1 MSPNRLSS
9 VLRTSPGRPF
19 WLAGVL
25 VATAGMTH
33 YGVAAAAEP
42 EFTRNFNLE
51 DCTFKSVGANPYFI
65 LRPGYRLTLE
75 GEDDGLAERVRIS
88 VLSQVKDITVPGI
101 GTVRTRVVEEKE
113 WSNETLIE
121 RSLNYFAICGPT
133 NDVFY
138 FGEDVDIFEDDG
150 TVSHDGAWLAGR
162 DGAKPGLIM
171 PGRFL
176 LGSRYYQEVASG
188 IALDRAEHVKSGL
201 AIQTGEG
208 RLNQCVKVIET
219 TPLERGES
227 EKIYC
232 RGVGLVFDSGIVL
245 TDIDEPG
252 DD

>member
-1 MSPNRLSS
+1 MIPSGKLSELARFGSRS
-9 VLRTSPGRPF
+9 VR
-19 WLAGVL
+19 
-25 VATAGMTH
+25 TAGMLIAIT
-33 YGVAAAAEP
+33 AAMPIGAANAAEP
-42 EFTRNFNLE
+42 EFTRSFNLE
-51 DCTFKSVGANPYFI
+51 ECTFRSVGDNPYFK

-121 RSLNYFAICGPT
+121 RSLNYFAICAPT

-176 LGSRYYQEVASG
+176 LGSRYYQEVAPG

-201 AIQTGEG
+201 SVQTGEG
-208 RLNQCVKVIET
+208 RLSQCVKVIET

-227 EKIYC
+227 VKIYC

-245 TDIDEPG
+245 SDIDEPG